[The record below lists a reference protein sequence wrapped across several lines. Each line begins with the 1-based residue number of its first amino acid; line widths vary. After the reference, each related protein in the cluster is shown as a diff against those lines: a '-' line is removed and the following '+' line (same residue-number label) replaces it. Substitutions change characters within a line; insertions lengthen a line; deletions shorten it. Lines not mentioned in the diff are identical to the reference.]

1 MDVAYYISELLG
13 QLGEVNVPGL
23 GYFARLRVDGYYD
36 EKAATL
42 HPPQYKVA
50 FDRQSIDDE
59 VLYQYI
65 AEKKNISLASSKYFT
80 EKYITTLK
88 EQANGNEVPFADL
101 GAISIANG
109 VIVFKAASTSA
120 NDPAFFG
127 YPQIKLNKLSDAPV
141 EEPTV
146 TKVPEPVYIPQ
157 QAPTAEPVKQP
168 EPVREMFTPEE
179 YKPQSYIPQP
189 TVYSQNPETY
199 KPAED
204 EHDELV
210 DVDIPHVEYK
220 RPKRLTYIRVIIA
233 LAVVAALLVLVIF
246 GLYKYDPVLFNEFT
260 TTKTAPAVIKHD
272 TIKTDTT
279 VKQTIDTSKT
289 PATAKRDTTTAQ
301 TQPAAT
307 VTPPA
312 VNDTLTKIHY
322 EILGGAFGS
331 LDEANIAI
339 GNYKKLGIEARILN
353 NVPGKL
359 YKVTLGTFFDYQQAV
374 NAEDTLL
381 KTKKISK
388 NSISLQ
394 PYHPKKTNQ

>member
-23 GYFARLRVDGYYD
+23 GYFARLRIDGYYD
-36 EKAATL
+36 ENGATL

-65 AEKKNISLASSKYFT
+65 AEKKNISLASSRYFT

-88 EQANGNEVPFADL
+88 EQANTKEVPFAEL
-101 GAISIANG
+101 GAIYIANG
-109 VIVFKAASTSA
+109 IINFKAASTSA

-127 YPQIKLNKLSDAPV
+127 YPQIKLNKLGDAPV
-141 EEPTV
+141 EPTG
-146 TKVPEPVYIPQ
+146 TKAPEPVLP
-157 QAPTAEPVKQP
+157 AEPVKKQEP
-168 EPVREMFTPEE
+168 VEPVREVLTPAAEE

-189 TVYSQNPETY
+189 TVYSQDPVTYET
-199 KPAED
+199 PAD

-210 DVDIPHVEYK
+210 DVDVPHVEYK

-260 TTKTAPAVIKHD
+260 TTKTAPVVIKHD
-272 TIKTDTT
+272 TVKTDTAA
-279 VKQTIDTSKT
+279 KQTVDTSKT
-289 PATAKRDTTTAQ
+289 PATVKADTTTAQ
-301 TQPAAT
+301 KQPVAT
-307 VTPPA
+307 VTPPV
-312 VNDTLTKIHY
+312 VNDTLTKTHY

-339 GNYKKLGIEARILN
+339 GNYKRLGIEARILN

-374 NAEDTLL
+374 NAQDTLL
-381 KTKKISK
+381 KTKRISK

>member
-23 GYFARLRVDGYYD
+23 GYFARLRIDGYYD
-36 EKAATL
+36 ENEAIL

-50 FDRQSIDDE
+50 FDRKSIDDE

-80 EKYITTLK
+80 EKYITNLK
-88 EQANGNEVPFADL
+88 EQANGNEVLFAEM
-101 GAISIANG
+101 GSIAIANG
-109 VIVFKAASTSA
+109 VITFKAASTSA

-127 YPQIKLNKLSDAPV
+127 YPQIKLNKLGDAPV
-141 EEPTV
+141 AESTAPKT
-146 TKVPEPVYIPQ
+146 PEPVYIPE
-157 QAPTAEPVKQP
+157 PELMVEPVEKP
-168 EPVREMFTPEE
+168 ELAEQVHEVPVSEE
-179 YKPQSYIPQP
+179 YQPQSYKPQP
-189 TVYSQNPETY
+189 TVYSQDPATY
-199 KPAED
+199 EPAD

-210 DVDIPHVEYK
+210 DVDVPHIEYK
-220 RPKRLTYIRVIIA
+220 RPKRLTYVRVIIA

-260 TTKTAPAVIKHD
+260 TTKTTPVVVKHD
-272 TIKTDTT
+272 SIKTDTAA
-279 VKQTIDTSKT
+279 KQTNDTSKNPST
-289 PATAKRDTTTAQ
+289 VKADTTAKIRA
-301 TQPAAT
+301 AAT
-307 VTPPA
+307 PPV
-312 VNDTLTKIHY
+312 VNDTLTKVHY
-322 EILGGAFGS
+322 EILGGAFQT

-339 GNYKKLGIEARILN
+339 GNYKHLQINARILN

-359 YKVTLGTFFDYQQAV
+359 YKVTLGTYFDYQQAV

-381 KTKKISK
+381 KTKKLSK

>member
-23 GYFARLRVDGYYD
+23 GYFARLRIDGYYD
-36 EKAATL
+36 ENGATL

-65 AEKKNISLASSKYFT
+65 AEKKNISLASSRYFT

-88 EQANGNEVPFADL
+88 ERANTKEVPFAEL
-101 GAISIANG
+101 GAIYIANG
-109 VIVFKAASTSA
+109 IINFKAASTSA

-127 YPQIKLNKLSDAPV
+127 YPQIKLNKLGDAPV
-141 EEPTV
+141 EPTG
-146 TKVPEPVYIPQ
+146 TKAPEPVLS
-157 QAPTAEPVKQP
+157 AEPVKKQEP
-168 EPVREMFTPEE
+168 VEPVREVLTPAAEE

-189 TVYSQNPETY
+189 TVYSQDPATYET
-199 KPAED
+199 PAD

-210 DVDIPHVEYK
+210 DVDVPHVEYK

-260 TTKTAPAVIKHD
+260 TTKTAPVVIKHD
-272 TIKTDTT
+272 TVKTDTAA
-279 VKQTIDTSKT
+279 KQTVDTSKT
-289 PATAKRDTTTAQ
+289 PATVKADTTTAQ
-301 TQPAAT
+301 KQPVAT
-307 VTPPA
+307 VTPPV
-312 VNDTLTKIHY
+312 VNDTLTKTHY

-339 GNYKKLGIEARILN
+339 GNYKRLGIEARILN

-359 YKVTLGTFFDYQQAV
+359 HKVTLGTFFDYQQAV

-381 KTKKISK
+381 KTKRISK